1 MRHVFIVNPAAGKTR
16 KAIALIPAIEAY
28 FEEHGGEYAI
38 RETTAAGNA
47 THIARE
53 ECEKGGAVRIYAC
66 GGDGTLTETAA
77 GIPACSSAE
86 LAVVPCGSANDYI
99 RSFGTEADFFDLPSL
114 IEGTAS
120 PVDGIR
126 CGNYLSL
133 NICAMGMDALVAW
146 KMVRYK
152 HWPLVSGPM
161 AYKLAVLDVLC
172 HRIGCKLR
180 VVMDTPDGEVTREG
194 DFLFSLAAS
203 GQYYGGGYHAAP
215 LSKPN
220 DGLLDFVLVRKV
232 GKLKILG
239 LLKKYRAG
247 EHLDLPIC
255 EHLRGTLMRVF
266 CDKPTPVT
274 ADGECFAN
282 TEIAFELV
290 KNAFNFVIPKHLAK
304 VPATV

>member
-16 KAIALIPAIEAY
+16 KAVSLVPAIEAY
-28 FEEHGGEYAI
+28 FKEHGGEYTI
-38 RETTAAGNA
+38 RETIAPDDA
-47 THIARE
+47 TRIARE
-53 ECEKGGAVRIYAC
+53 ECEKGDAIRLYAC
-66 GGDGTLTETAA
+66 GGDGTVTEVAA
-77 GIPACSSAE
+77 GIPENSAVQ
-86 LAVVPCGSANDYI
+86 LAIIPCGSANDYV
-99 RSFGTEADFFDLPSL
+99 RSFGSDADFFDLPSL
-114 IEGTAS
+114 IEGTVC

-126 CGNYLSL
+126 CGKYLSL

-152 HWPLVSGPM
+152 HWPLVSGPT

-180 VVMDTPDGEVTREG
+180 VVMDTPDGEVVREG

-203 GQYYGGGYHAAP
+203 GQYYGGGYHASP
-215 LSKPN
+215 LSQPN
-220 DGLLDFVLVRKV
+220 DGLLDFILVRKV
-232 GKLKILG
+232 GKLKVLG

-247 EHLDLPIC
+247 AHLDLDIC
-255 EHLRGTLMRVF
+255 EHLRGTCMRVY

-274 ADGECFAN
+274 ADGECFAD

-290 KNAFNFVIPKHLAK
+290 KDAFNFVIPKHLAK
-304 VPATV
+304 EPATV